1 MKAKTVERI
10 FRAKSRQRKAL
21 AALPFE
27 KKIEILV
34 KMQKIAREIRQDPR
48 LSVWKIKGN
57 RLKEKLY

>member
-27 KKIEILV
+27 KKIDILV
-34 KMQKIAREIRQDPR
+34 EMQKIAREIRKDPR
-48 LSVWKIKGN
+48 LSVWKIKSSQ
-57 RLKEKLY
+57 LQEKLH